1 MPTLY
6 ETIVRPIVTEQS
18 SAAYQE
24 RTEYTF
30 QVHSD
35 ATKPQIRQAIEQL
48 FAVHVTGVWTS
59 NQRGKAKRMG
69 KTAGRKAHWK
79 KAVVTLREG
88 ETIDTIDIFEG

>member
-1 MPTLY
+1 MPNLY

-24 RTEYTF
+24 RGEYTF
-30 QVHSD
+30 QVHRD
-35 ATKPQIRQAIEQL
+35 ATKPDIRQAIEKL

-69 KTAGRKAHWK
+69 QSAGRKAHWK